1 MLIPPPPVSAAAT
14 ISHVKQGGHLL
25 PGMASTQELLGV
37 GGGVVGETVLGGWV
51 SRAVPGVGGG
61 EGGCSSFSLGAPAH
75 SRLLS
80 TQPIT
85 PTLGWPARRWAPSQP
100 KPSAVLGTPL
110 GYALDTRCHD
120 PDSGSAVFVTLDV
133 VSLLVWPSQVSPH
146 HTPNPQSGT
155 RNQVEQRVTT
165 PCAVLVQ

>member
-37 GGGVVGETVLGGWV
+37 GGVGETVPGGGV
-51 SRAVPGVGGG
+51 SGAVPGVGGG
-61 EGGCSSFSLGAPAH
+61 EGECSSFSLGAPAH

-85 PTLGWPARRWAPSQP
+85 PTLGRPARRWAPSQP

-110 GYALDTRCHD
+110 GYALDTRCRD
-120 PDSGSAVFVTLDV
+120 PNSGSAVFVTLDV
-133 VSLLVWPSQVSPH
+133 VSLLVWPSQVSPPR
-146 HTPNPQSGT
+146 TPNPQSGT
-155 RNQVEQRVTT
+155 RNQAEQCVTA
-165 PCAVLVQ
+165 PCVVLVQ